1 MTGTQTKERD
11 TRLIDSIEHA
21 EQVSLKAVRS
31 FVESVDDAFPHMGG
45 DDSSRR
51 RIIDSA
57 FKMTEELVGA
67 ANRLAQ
73 NVLDVTEKTL
83 SNSDQKVTSTTK

>member
-11 TRLIDSIEHA
+11 TRFIDSIEHA

-31 FVESVDDAFPHMGG
+31 FVDSVDEALPHLGG
-45 DDSSRR
+45 DDSPRR

-73 NVLDVTEKTL
+73 NILDVTEKTL
-83 SNSDQKVTSTTK
+83 NDADQKFTSSTK

>member
-1 MTGTQTKERD
+1 MTGIQTKEKD
-11 TRLIDSIEHA
+11 SRLIDSIEHA

-31 FVESVDDAFPHMGG
+31 FVESVDDAFPHLGG
-45 DDSSRR
+45 DDSPRR
-51 RIIDSA
+51 RIIGSA

-73 NVLDVTEKTL
+73 EVLDVTETTVRDSEK
-83 SNSDQKVTSTTK
+83 KSTTAGN